1 MAILK
6 GGKGA
11 FVTSRCYHLLAHGSG
26 KTPLFFLLP
35 LMLYAIPSL
44 LRDIY
49 GMEARNALFAREIF
63 QQGIS
68 IIPCMMGRPYPDY
81 PPLYFILEYI
91 FSIPAG
97 RVTTFSAVLPSAI
110 SAACLVYLTWTYARK
125 VSPDLALISSLV
137 LATAPGFW
145 LRAGH
150 ATVDMMLALT
160 TFGAFLVLMK
170 LAENHHSL
178 TKTMSLAFSALI
190 LIGLSMLIKGPVGV
204 VIPLGATGLFFL
216 MERSWKKLFILCAFS
231 LGAAI
236 LLAGLYFSA
245 VYLQGGKELALKV
258 WGNQVGDRVGTQP
271 NKPAYYYIIQ
281 IVTSFSPWLL
291 LIAILPII
299 MRRTSKEALQ
309 HCHVTGAQKN
319 FKQPNTNCSK
329 LLRQCAS
336 GTVFIFALFTVA
348 SSRHGR
354 YLLPAYPFIAILIA
368 AGIQATACHVWK
380 KHLKSQSQNSLNS
393 RHSSTGPVAIYHL
406 AGRASVITAV
416 LTAGLL
422 LLNAVAVEPVM
433 ASRESGRRFM
443 EQVERQ
449 NRNNYPVLVYGINP
463 DGDGLKLSFYS
474 NTRLHFFRNP
484 EDLKGASRP
493 AIVILYKKRIKE
505 LEKIRKNV
513 QTRQIASGLV
523 HRKEI
528 IALELKSDKR
538 SI

>member
-11 FVTSRCYHLLAHGSG
+11 FVTSRCYHLLTHDSR
-26 KTPLFFLLP
+26 KKPLFFLLP

-49 GMEARNALFAREIF
+49 GMEARNALFAKEIF

-68 IIPCMMGRPYPDY
+68 LIPYMMGRPYPDY

-97 RVTTFSAVLPSAI
+97 RVTTFSAVLPSAV
-110 SAACLVYLTWTYARK
+110 SAAWLVYLTWSYARK
-125 VSPDLALISSLV
+125 VSTDLALISSLV

-145 LRAGH
+145 LGAGH

-170 LAENHHSL
+170 LAGNPHSL
-178 TKTMSLAFSALI
+178 TKTISLAFSAFI
-190 LIGLSMLIKGPVGV
+190 LIGLSILIKGPVGV

-258 WGNQVGDRVGTQP
+258 WGNQVVDRVGTQP

-291 LIAILPII
+291 LIAILPTI
-299 MRRTSKEALQ
+299 MKRKSKEALQ
-309 HCHVTGAQKN
+309 NCSVTGAQKF
-319 FKQPNTNCSK
+319 FKHTNTNCST
-329 LLRQCAS
+329 LLRQCAA
-336 GTVFIFALFTVA
+336 GTVFIFALFSMA
-348 SSRHGR
+348 STRHGR
-354 YLLPAYPFIAILIA
+354 YVLPAYPFMAILIA

-380 KHLKSQSQNSLNS
+380 KHLKSQSQNSLDS
-393 RHSSTGPVAIYHL
+393 RHASTGPVAMYNL
-406 AGRASVITAV
+406 AGLASVITAL
-416 LTAGLL
+416 LTAVLL

-433 ASRESGRRFM
+433 ARHESGRSFM
-443 EQVERQ
+443 EEVERQ
-449 NRNNYPVLVYGINP
+449 NINNYPVLVYRINP
-463 DGDGLKLSFYS
+463 DGDGLKLAFYS
-474 NTRLHFFRNP
+474 NTRLHFLNNP
-484 EDLKGASRP
+484 EDLKETSRP
-493 AIVILYKKRIKE
+493 AIVILYKKWIKE
-505 LEKIRKNV
+505 LEKIRKNAH
-513 QTRQIASGLV
+513 TRQIASGLV
-523 HRKEI
+523 HRKEV
-528 IALELKSDKR
+528 IALELT
-538 SI
+538 

>member
-1 MAILK
+1 MAFLN

-11 FVTSRCYHLLAHGSG
+11 FITSRFNDLIEGGSK
-26 KTPLFFLLP
+26 KTTLFFLLP
-35 LMLYAIPSL
+35 LVLYAVPAM
-44 LRDIY
+44 LRDIH
-49 GMEARNALFAREIF
+49 GMEARNALFAREVF

-68 IIPCMMGRPYPDY
+68 IIPYMMGRPYPDY

-110 SAACLVYLTWTYARK
+110 SAACLVYLTWSYTRK

-190 LIGLSMLIKGPVGV
+190 FIGLSMLIKGPVGV
-204 VIPLGATGLFFL
+204 VIPLGATGLFLL
-216 MERSWKKLFILCAFS
+216 MERAWKNFFVFCALS
-231 LGAAI
+231 LGAAV
-236 LLAGLYFSA
+236 LLAGLYFST
-245 VYLQGGKELALKV
+245 VYLQGGVELTFKV
-258 WGNQVGDRVGTQP
+258 WENQVGDRVGTQP

-299 MRRTSKEALQ
+299 MKRKNKETLQ
-309 HCHVTGAQKN
+309 NCPVTKAQKN
-319 FKQPNTNCSK
+319 LEQTNINCST
-329 LLRQCAS
+329 LLRQCAA
-336 GTVFIFALFTVA
+336 GTVFIFALFTMA

-354 YLLPAYPFIAILIA
+354 YLLPAYPFMAILIA

-380 KHLKSQSQNSLNS
+380 NHLKSQNPERFNPHY
-393 RHSSTGPVAIYHL
+393 RNTGALAMYNL
-406 AGRASVITAV
+406 AGLASVITAV
-416 LTAGLL
+416 LIATALL
-422 LLNAVAVEPVM
+422 INAVAIEPVM

-443 EQVERQ
+443 EEVEKQ
-449 NRNNYPVLVYGINP
+449 NRNNCPVLVYGINP
-463 DGDGLKLSFYS
+463 DGDGLKLAFYS
-474 NTRLHFFRNP
+474 NTRLHFLKNV
-484 EDLKGASRP
+484 EDLKETHGP

-523 HRKEI
+523 HRKEV

-538 SI
+538 